1 MPAWIRSAARAGS
14 GGAVL
19 AVALLASSCTA
30 PEQSAQPAQLSEVR
44 IGILAP
50 LSGPSRAAGSDAL
63 HGAQLA
69 AAVVSGDTGGELPTS
84 GLVDL
89 GGGKVTLV
97 SADTKSD
104 PAAASAAA
112 VRLVT
117 QERAA
122 GLVGA
127 YDTEVT
133 AAASQRTERL
143 GVPFVNGD
151 TSTGYLTERGLD
163 WFFRTG
169 PTDRMFGEAFY
180 SVLRE
185 RGLSPRISHAAV
197 LFADDTL
204 GNGMVQELERLAE
217 EGGGYD
223 LVPVGFEPAA
233 RDPGADPQPTAEVAR
248 VRGAQPDA
256 VFLVAASSA
265 DARRVLQAF
274 ADAGYTPPRLLTLGS
289 GFLQPDILATAPAGN
304 ELFRSAA
311 WSREVASRNPAA
323 KPILDLYE
331 RRFKQPMT
339 EVAAGSFT
347 AVLTLVTAARDAGS
361 VDPQRVRAA
370 LLSLDVPGRDTIMPW
385 NGVRFDAS
393 HQNARANGVVE
404 QRVRGGLR
412 IIFPGE
418 LATARG

>member
-1 MPAWIRSAARAGS
+1 MAAWIRSAARARN

-19 AVALLASSCTA
+19 VLALLASSCTA
-30 PEQSAQPAQLSEVR
+30 SEQSAQPARLGEVR
-44 IGILAP
+44 VGVLAP
-50 LSGPSRAAGSDAL
+50 LSGPSRTAGSDAL

-69 AAVVSGDTGGELPTS
+69 AAVVSGDTGDELPAS

-89 GGGKVTLV
+89 GGGKVTIV

-104 PAAASAAA
+104 PAAAAGAA

-117 QERAA
+117 QERTV

-127 YDTEVT
+127 YDAEVT

-151 TSTGYLTERGLD
+151 SSTGYLTERGLD

-185 RGLSPRISHAAV
+185 QGLSPRIGHAAV
-197 LFADDTL
+197 LFADDSL
-204 GNGMVQELERLAE
+204 GHSMVQELERLAE

-223 LVPVGFEPAA
+223 LAPVGFEPAA
-233 RDPGADPQPTAEVAR
+233 RDPGADPDPTAEVAR
-248 VRGAQPDA
+248 VRGARPDA
-256 VFLVAASSA
+256 VFVVAASGA
-265 DARRVLQAF
+265 DARRALQAF
-274 ADAGYTPPRLLTLGS
+274 AGAGYTPPKLLTLGS
-289 GFLQPDILATAPAGN
+289 GFLQPDVLAAGPATDR
-304 ELFRSAA
+304 LFHSAA

-347 AVLTLVTAARDAGS
+347 AVLTLVTAARNAGS
-361 VDPQRVRAA
+361 VDPQRLRAA

-385 NGVRFDAS
+385 NGVRFDAT
-393 HQNARANGVVE
+393 HQNTRANGVVE
-404 QRVRGGLR
+404 QRVRGSLR
-412 IIFPGE
+412 IVFPGE